1 MNEELRKRLLLAEE
15 LKRKE
20 EIEQELPTDIF
31 RGFVNDFP
39 TPDWVDRSLSR
50 FRRMG
55 SQPDFSITTESL
67 MELRDWIESIERGS
81 SLGEESLCKT
91 GLQNFPWLKYSCRRP
106 AWAEAL
112 LRTIGRDLVLLSADR
127 KTMLVVFEEEYEY
140 IAFTASDLT

>member
-1 MNEELRKRLLLAEE
+1 MGEELRRRLLLAKE
-15 LKRKE
+15 LQQKE
-20 EIEQELPTDIF
+20 DIEQDLPTGMF
-31 RGFVNDFP
+31 RGFVNDFQ
-39 TPDWVDRSLSR
+39 TPDWVARSLSR
-50 FRRMG
+50 FRRMD
-55 SQPDFSITTESL
+55 SQPNFSIATENL
-67 MELRDWIESIERGS
+67 TELGDWVESIRRGIN
-81 SLGEESLCKT
+81 LGEEPFCKT